1 MLPSLCEAPKNME
14 KPWKE
19 HNTQI
24 SEHPLIVARDY
35 PAKAEQQTDIDLNH
49 PSGLLYFNF

>member
-1 MLPSLCEAPKNME
+1 ME